1 MDDILDFIFELILE
15 LVSEG
20 LFALIRKYVQN
31 KFLRGVLYV
40 VTVLVIAGL
49 VIGLMVLAVKLVS
62 GVFPSVGNVFG

>member
-1 MDDILDFIFELILE
+1 MDDVLDFFFELFLE
-15 LVSEG
+15 LFADG

-31 KFLRGVLYV
+31 KLLRGVLYV
-40 VTVLVIAGL
+40 VSVLVIAGL